1 MSIIK
6 KNLYTINDRVYNIE
20 DGNNINLGTMIYS
33 DCFQSYQ
40 EIAFNQLGYIL
51 HIINHSLWFLQ
62 GTFHTNTIKGV
73 WSRLKRLT
81 NDFCGISGHF
91 LDKLVEKG
99 LNVDEYVNGIIC
111 TGLFFM
117 ECEHNKLGINGKKYL
132 LIEYLKIN

>member
-1 MSIIK
+1 MDTYYTELII
-6 KNLYTINDRVYNIE
+6 LY
-20 DGNNINLGTMIYS
+20 G
-33 DCFQSYQ
+33 
-40 EIAFNQLGYIL
+40 L
-51 HIINHSLWFLQ
+51 H
-62 GTFHTNTIKGV
+62 KGLSWV

-81 NDFCGISGHF
+81 NDFCGTSGHF